1 MLRIVI
7 DRIQSP
13 IILLLVVLSMASC
26 EQADSTLVDEF
37 EVAEAPQESVEVE
50 VELLD
55 QVNHL
60 RAEGCTCGDKFY
72 APVGELTLEEKLVKA
87 AARHSNDMS
96 DNRHFDHV
104 GTDGSTFTD
113 RISDTGYTFF
123 SAGENIA
130 YGYNSASSVL
140 KGWKHSV
147 GHCKILMDS
156 KASEIGISSVKG
168 YWTLVI
174 AKPGSGK

>member
-1 MLRIVI
+1 MLRLVI
-7 DRIQSP
+7 DRIKSP
-13 IILLLVVLSMASC
+13 ITLLLVILSMASC
-26 EQADSTLVDEF
+26 EQVESTLVEEF
-37 EVAEAPQESVEVE
+37 EVAEAPVTSVE
-50 VELLD
+50 VELLN
-55 QVNHL
+55 QVNDL

-72 APVGELTLEEKLVKA
+72 DPVGELTFDKKLEEA
-87 AARHSNDMS
+87 AVRHSNDMS

-140 KGWKHSV
+140 NGWKHSV

-156 KASEIGISSVKG
+156 KATEIGVSSVNG

-174 AKPGSGK
+174 AKPNSGK